1 MTQRSSFNHPAKPK
15 QKILWLR
22 SVSFFGFLF
31 LYRQICRVFFQ
42 RRHYYSL
49 SSPKCRIM
57 SNRNEY
63 SSLPISSYVE
73 LQRQNESSKSLRIPS
88 FDETEVY
95 LGSKIE
101 DSEDDEYMEPDI
113 DNYPLV
119 MVGSNKGSGIPG
131 AVFNLT
137 TTVIGAG
144 IMALPATM
152 KVLGLVLGI
161 ILIILMGILS
171 EISVELLVRF
181 SVLCNASSY
190 GEVVQHAMGK
200 PVRILSEIC
209 IIVNNAGVLVVY
221 LIIMGDVMSGSSHHM
236 GVFDQLM
243 GNGAWDQRK
252 IVVLVVMVVFLAPL
266 CSLDKID
273 SLSLTSAA
281 SVALAVLFVVVA
293 FTVAFIK
300 LVEGKIDSPRM
311 APDLSSKTAILDF
324 LVAIPIMTNA
334 FVCQFNVQPIY
345 NELEQRSPQKM
356 NTVGRYT
363 TVLCIIVYA
372 STSISGY
379 LLFGKDTEADVLTNF
394 DKDLG
399 IRYSSVLNYVVRIGY
414 ILHLIL
420 VFPVI
425 HFSLRQTVDAL
436 LFEGSPPL
444 SESKKRSLGLTAV
457 LLVLIYI
464 GSTMIPNIWTAF
476 KFTGATTAV
485 SLGFI
490 FPSLISLRLR
500 HLGDLSNGE
509 WVLSWLML
517 VLAVTVSIVGVVSNV
532 YSLES
537 NS

>member
-1 MTQRSSFNHPAKPK
+1 
-15 QKILWLR
+15 
-22 SVSFFGFLF
+22 
-31 LYRQICRVFFQ
+31 
-42 RRHYYSL
+42 
-49 SSPKCRIM
+49 M
-57 SNRNEY
+57 SNRNE
-63 SSLPISSYVE
+63 
-73 LQRQNESSKSLRIPS
+73 LQRQKESSKSVGNSS
-88 FDETEVY
+88 FKESELY
-95 LGSKIE
+95 LGSELE
-101 DSEDDEYMEPDI
+101 DEDDDFHTYI
-113 DNYPLV
+113 DNYPFV
-119 MVGSNKGSGIPG
+119 IGSNKGSGIPG

-171 EISVELLVRF
+171 EISLELLVRF
-181 SVLCNASSY
+181 SVLCKASSY
-190 GEVVQHAMGK
+190 GEVVEHAMGK

-209 IIVNNAGVLVVY
+209 IILNNGGVLVVY

-243 GNGAWDQRK
+243 GNGEWDQRT

-281 SVALAVLFVVVA
+281 SVALAVLFVVVV

-300 LVEGKIDSPRM
+300 LVEGRIDSPRL

-334 FVCQFNVQPIY
+334 YVSQFNVPPIY

-356 NTVGRYT
+356 NTVGR
-363 TVLCIIVYA
+363 
-372 STSISGY
+372 
-379 LLFGKDTEADVLTNF
+379 
-394 DKDLG
+394 DLG
-399 IRYSSVLNYVVRIGY
+399 IRYSSVLNYIVRIGY

-425 HFSLRQTVDAL
+425 HFSLRQTVDEL

-444 SESKKRSLGLTAV
+444 SESKKRSLGLTAA

-464 GSTMIPNIWTAF
+464 ASTMIPNIWTAF

-490 FPSLISLRLR
+490 FPSLISLRLK
-500 HLGDLSNGE
+500 HLGDLSYGE

-517 VLAVTVSIVGVVSNV
+517 LLAVTVSIVGVVSNV
-532 YSLES
+532 YSLQT
-537 NS
+537 NSY